1 MLKRFLSAFLLSH
14 LACYAFSQTYTSDTV
29 SRTFT
34 LKNFYQYNPHLERK
48 VDSVFNTLTDAQ
60 RAGQMIVQAA
70 GKLGKPTTVINQLVK
85 EQKLGGVLL
94 LGGNT
99 TDFKQ
104 LVASLNKQ
112 NTGLPLL
119 YSADAEPSLI
129 NRKIAGTQ
137 KVKNAADIKNVEESR
152 LTAGIINKDL
162 LAMGIRHNF
171 APACDLSPD
180 NVAIGNR
187 SFGSNR
193 DTVVWLSDAFIQTTQ
208 EAGIVATAKHFP
220 GHGFVKGDTH
230 AKLVYID
237 GELKEVD
244 TYRPLI
250 TNGVLSVMV
259 GHIAVVNNETYQT
272 NGLPASCS
280 RKIVTDLLQHELG
293 FKGLVVTDAMNMG
306 AVSKI
311 PQSTFKAVQAGC
323 DMILMPPNENSLH
336 QSILQ
341 EMKASEAFKNQVYTS
356 VKKIIRLKIC
366 LGLL

>member
-1 MLKRFLSAFLLSH
+1 MFRKFTFSFTLFLLS
-14 LACYAFSQTYTSDTV
+14 CYAFSQTITSDTL
-29 SRTFT
+29 SKAFT
-34 LKNFYQYNPHLERK
+34 LKDFYQYNPRLERS

-60 RAGQMIVQAA
+60 RAGQMIIPAA
-70 GKLGKPTTVINQLVK
+70 GKLGKPTAVITQLLK
-85 EQKLGGVLL
+85 EQKVGGVLL

-99 TDFKQ
+99 ADFKL

-112 NTGLPLL
+112 NKGLPLL

-129 NRKIAGTQ
+129 NRKIGGTQ
-137 KVKNAADIKNVEESR
+137 KVKNTADIKSIDDAR

-162 LAMGIRHNF
+162 LNMGIRHNF
-171 APACDLSPD
+171 APACDMTTT
-180 NVAIGNR
+180 NEAIGNR

-193 DTVVWLSDAFIQTTQ
+193 DTVVWLSDAFIQATQ

-250 TNGVLSVMV
+250 TSGVLSVMV
-259 GHIAVVNNETYQT
+259 GHIAVINNELYQT
-272 NGLPASCS
+272 DGLPASCS

-306 AVSKI
+306 ALSKI
-311 PQSTFKAVQAGC
+311 PQATFKAVQAGC

-336 QSILQ
+336 ASIMQ
-341 EMKASEAFKNQVYTS
+341 EMKTNETFKNQVHTS

>member
-1 MLKRFLSAFLLSH
+1 MK
-14 LACYAFSQTYTSDTV
+14 D
-29 SRTFT
+29 
-34 LKNFYQYNPHLERK
+34 FYQYNPHLERR

-60 RAGQMIVQAA
+60 RAGQMIIPAA
-70 GKLGKPTTVINQLVK
+70 GKLGKPTAVIAQLVK

-99 TDFKQ
+99 VDFKQ
-104 LVASLNKQ
+104 LVTSLNKQ
-112 NTGLPLL
+112 NKGLPLL

-129 NRKIAGTQ
+129 NRKIGGTQ
-137 KVKNAADIKNVEESR
+137 KVKNTADIKSVDDAR

-162 LAMGIRHNF
+162 LSMGIRHNF
-171 APACDLSPD
+171 APACDMTTT
-180 NVAIGNR
+180 NEAIGNR

-193 DTVVWLSDAFIQTTQ
+193 DTVIWLSDAFIQTTQ

-244 TYRPLI
+244 TYKPLI
-250 TNGVLSVMV
+250 TSGVLSVMV
-259 GHIAVVNNETYQT
+259 GHIAVINNELYQT
-272 NGLPASCS
+272 DGLPASCS

-306 AVSKI
+306 ALSKI
-311 PQSTFKAVQAGC
+311 PQATFKAVQAGC

-336 QSILQ
+336 ASIMQ
-341 EMKASEAFKNQVYTS
+341 EMKTNETFKNQIHTS